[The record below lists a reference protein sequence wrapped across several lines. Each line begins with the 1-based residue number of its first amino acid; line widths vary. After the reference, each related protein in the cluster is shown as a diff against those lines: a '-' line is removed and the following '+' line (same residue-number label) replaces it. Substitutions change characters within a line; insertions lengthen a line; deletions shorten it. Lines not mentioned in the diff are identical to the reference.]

1 MAVEPPDELELARLA
16 AIVDH
21 SSDAILSTSLD
32 GIVQTWNNA
41 ATRLYGWRP
50 EEIIGKPIDL
60 IVPPALHEQEAAIL
74 SAVAR
79 GENVSRMLTE
89 RRTKN
94 GETISVSLTV
104 SPIRGSD
111 GTVVAISKIAHDSRE
126 QAKLVLGLRER
137 SDQFTALANNIP
149 QLAWLADSQGWIY
162 WYNQRW
168 FEYTG
173 FKLEDMEGWG
183 WRRVHHPD
191 HVDRVVERIQHS
203 WDTGEPWEDLFP
215 LRRAD
220 GVFRWF
226 LSRANPLRDE
236 DGNVILWC
244 GTNTDITDELE
255 AKNRIALLIREVN
268 HRSRNMLSTL
278 KAMVNRSSADTAEE
292 LAQSLHRRIT
302 ALASNQELLDG
313 GDWSGARIDAIVEA
327 QLAHIDDAA
336 RERVRLDGSDDL
348 TIKAAQAEALGLAIH
363 ELATN
368 AEKYGALSDESG
380 SVMVEWSRTT
390 DEAGEEMLHISW
402 TETGGPAVTEPT
414 RTGFGTTL
422 ITRNMEHV
430 FGGKVSLDYADSGLS
445 WRALCPASDC
455 LTESI
460 EAVEPG
466 TI

>member
-390 DEAGEEMLHISW
+390 DEAGEEMLQISW
-402 TETGGPAVTEPT
+402 TETGGPAVTAPT

>member
-168 FEYTG
+168 VYFNLA
-173 FKLEDMEGWG
+173 K
-183 WRRVHHPD
+183 
-191 HVDRVVERIQHS
+191 
-203 WDTGEPWEDLFP
+203 
-215 LRRAD
+215 
-220 GVFRWF
+220 FR
-226 LSRANPLRDE
+226 
-236 DGNVILWC
+236 
-244 GTNTDITDELE
+244 
-255 AKNRIALLIREVN
+255 
-268 HRSRNMLSTL
+268 
-278 KAMVNRSSADTAEE
+278 
-292 LAQSLHRRIT
+292 
-302 ALASNQELLDG
+302 
-313 GDWSGARIDAIVEA
+313 
-327 QLAHIDDAA
+327 
-336 RERVRLDGSDDL
+336 
-348 TIKAAQAEALGLAIH
+348 
-363 ELATN
+363 
-368 AEKYGALSDESG
+368 
-380 SVMVEWSRTT
+380 
-390 DEAGEEMLHISW
+390 
-402 TETGGPAVTEPT
+402 
-414 RTGFGTTL
+414 
-422 ITRNMEHV
+422 
-430 FGGKVSLDYADSGLS
+430 
-445 WRALCPASDC
+445 
-455 LTESI
+455 
-460 EAVEPG
+460 
-466 TI
+466 